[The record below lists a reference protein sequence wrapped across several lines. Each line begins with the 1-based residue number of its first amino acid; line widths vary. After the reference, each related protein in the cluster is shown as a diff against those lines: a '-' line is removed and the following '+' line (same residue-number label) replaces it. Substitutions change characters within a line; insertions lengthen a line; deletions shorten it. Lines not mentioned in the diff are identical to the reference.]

1 MTAKTLPGRHFPC
14 PEQPFI
20 KAQFA
25 GASEVVGVK
34 GLTVVKG
41 VAGVTIA
48 TVVVVGVTGGLGVAV
63 GATGGTGVVGV
74 IGGIGGIGVIG
85 GTGLI
90 IGGYPPKQSF
100 LCQIAKHVQT

>member
-25 GASEVVGVK
+25 GVSEVIGVK

-41 VAGVTIA
+41 VAGVAGVTIA
-48 TVVVVGVTGGLGVAV
+48 IVVV